1 MKTKTKRRLF
11 LIAAP
16 LTILLALALA
26 YLAISYGPTTEL
38 SCRLAWWHNQ
48 GSVNCNAN
56 GEAVSLEGIP
66 VTLTTENATENAV
79 IQDGHF
85 LFRKGDYGKNIVHFT
100 IPAALYDGDADIP
113 ITAEFFSA
121 NSWHVNLFMLPV
133 SINTKSATVN
143 IEGWVLSFTG
153 SEFHYFNTVTAP
165 LDGTEIILAASG
177 I

>member
-1 MKTKTKRRLF
+1 MKTKTKRRLLF
-11 LIAAP
+11 IAVPMAVLLI
-16 LTILLALALA
+16 LVLAC
-26 YLAISYGPTTEL
+26 LAISYGPTTEL

-48 GSVNCNAN
+48 GSVSCSVD

-66 VTLTTENATENAV
+66 VALTTENATENAV

-85 LFRKGDYGKNIVHFT
+85 LFRKGDYGKNTVRFT
-100 IPAALYDGDADIP
+100 IPAALYGGDVDIP

-133 SINTKSATVN
+133 SINTESATVN
-143 IEGWVLSFTG
+143 IEAWVLSFTDP
-153 SEFHYFNTVTAP
+153 EFHYFNSITAP
-165 LDGTEIILAASG
+165 LDGTELILKASG